1 MKLISVDK
9 IREYANKIS
18 ISPVMIIGICVFFA
32 VFLST
37 AIFIIED
44 KKPQAWDQA
53 LHMTCSFL
61 YYQLTRAF
69 NFGDFVKVS
78 NYYPPFFHLS
88 SVPLYFLFG
97 FSEDVAIATNLIFY
111 AVLVFSV
118 FKIGEHFGDKETGI
132 LAAILVSFYPLL
144 LILQREYM
152 LDFALTAMCA
162 LALLLLLKSD
172 CFRKPLITALFGIT
186 FGLCELTKWSAFVFI
201 LPAIF
206 AIFMIEFGKIR
217 SVCAQCGKKLSE
229 KFFVEGLYRFCS
241 KRCAKIFA
249 ENPRPIVSIISSTQI
264 TNIIIAFALAIVV
277 LGWWYIPNWEEV
289 SIRLKHFSTI
299 RGVREGDPT
308 IFTLEGWLYYIKA
321 LDVSMGLLFFVLAL
335 FSLIFLLK
343 RKDKRAV
350 FFFISV
356 IIPYLILTAM
366 SNKGDRYILP
376 VLPVLAVSTAIFLRE
391 LPHAFRRVEGK
402 KLQRFLMAVILFVGM
417 MQLLTVTV
425 GFPKI
430 ENSLLYPKPVA
441 PDTADWKIDELL
453 SAINQNGGGAVV
465 VLPDH
470 PYLNGQSLNFYRL
483 KNGYNFPVFNGV
495 YIGYETVK
503 ANFDRIKYFVLIEPR
518 EHESGVFGEEEARL
532 YQLFYEKQQ
541 NFERIVQFSL
551 PDNTS
556 LLLYK
561 RKE

>member
-1 MKLISVDK
+1 MRNAVKSSARKFSLRVYIDSVQSDVRRFLLK
-9 IREYANKIS
+9 IRDR
-18 ISPVMIIGICVFFA
+18 
-32 VFLST
+32 L
-37 AIFIIED
+37 
-44 KKPQAWDQA
+44 
-53 LHMTCSFL
+53 
-61 YYQLTRAF
+61 YQLYQAR
-69 NFGDFVKVS
+69 KS
-78 NYYPPFFHLS
+78 RILS
-88 SVPLYFLFG
+88 SLSHSQLSSLDG
-97 FSEDVAIATNLIFY
+97 GIFR
-111 AVLVFSV
+111 
-118 FKIGEHFGDKETGI
+118 I
-132 LAAILVSFYPLL
+132 
-144 LILQREYM
+144 
-152 LDFALTAMCA
+152 
-162 LALLLLLKSD
+162 
-172 CFRKPLITALFGIT
+172 
-186 FGLCELTKWSAFVFI
+186 
-201 LPAIF
+201 
-206 AIFMIEFGKIR
+206 
-217 SVCAQCGKKLSE
+217 GKKL
-229 KFFVEGLYRFCS
+229 
-241 KRCAKIFA
+241 
-249 ENPRPIVSIISSTQI
+249 
-264 TNIIIAFALAIVV
+264 
-277 LGWWYIPNWEEV
+277 
-289 SIRLKHFSTI
+289 RLKYFSTI
-299 RGVREGDPT
+299 RGVSERDPT

-518 EHESGVFGEEEARL
+518 EHGSEVFGGEEARL
-532 YQLFYEKQQ
+532 YQLFYERQR
-541 NFERIVQFSL
+541 NFERIAQFSL

-556 LLLYK
+556 LLLYE